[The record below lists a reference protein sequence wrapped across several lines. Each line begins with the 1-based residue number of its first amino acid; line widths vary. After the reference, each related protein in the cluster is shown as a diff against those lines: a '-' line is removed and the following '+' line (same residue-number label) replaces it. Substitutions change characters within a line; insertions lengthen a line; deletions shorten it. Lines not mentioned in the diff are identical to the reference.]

1 MIGVV
6 PGDPLLALWVRSH
19 LLFLS
24 GIQDVESDTAIDTRA
39 GEEMAQYRI
48 LTRLRERPLFGSG
61 RILWITRADL
71 SPELDPE
78 ELLGKNSG
86 KRTTVI
92 LEGPEKF
99 LSAWSKKIPVYH
111 LAPPAK
117 PAERE
122 MWISFLAKNQGLTLS
137 KSAFAP
143 ILTTFEESLG
153 PVDRLFRDIGRDL
166 AKDKKKDG
174 SREITEAMLEKY
186 GVTNHYKT
194 VFDLIR
200 GLEGGEKEF
209 FREWKRFLENGQSPF
224 GLVSLLHRQWK
235 LYRIGKSGLSELGGT
250 PGKAEEMV
258 ASIGGVPPF
267 IARTIVR
274 TARRMSY
281 DSLRKGIDALWEA
294 DSLLKSGLKA
304 DIVMD
309 RLAATL
315 FTLTAPDGRTD
326 PSGKAVPPSRTG
338 GPHRS

>member
-1 MIGVV
+1 MV
-6 PGDPLLALWVRSH
+6 PGDPLLALWVRRH

-24 GIQDVESDTAIDTRA
+24 GIQDVESDTAIDTRP

-61 RILWITRADL
+61 RILWITRADQ
-71 SPELDPE
+71 SPEIDPE
-78 ELLGKNSG
+78 ELLGKSSG

-92 LEGPEKF
+92 LEGPEKL
-99 LSAWSKKIPVYH
+99 LSTWSKKIPVFH
-111 LAPPAK
+111 LAPPSK

-122 MWISFLAKNQGLTLS
+122 MWISFLAKKQGLTLH
-137 KSAFAP
+137 KSAIEP
-143 ILTTFEESLG
+143 ILTTFEEALG

-166 AKDKKKDG
+166 AKDEKRAG
-174 SREITEAMLEKY
+174 SKEITEEVLEKY
-186 GVTNHYKT
+186 GITNHYKT

-200 GLEGGEKEF
+200 GLEGGEKKF

-224 GLVSLLHRQWK
+224 GLLSLLHRQWK
-235 LYRIGKSGLSELGGT
+235 LYRIGKSGLSEQGGT

-274 TARRMSY
+274 TARRMSH

-315 FTLTAPDGRTD
+315 YTLTAPNSRPE
-326 PSGKAVPPSRTG
+326 PSGKAGPPSRSG
-338 GPHRS
+338 SPPRS